1 VPYVLLYYLPVNSN
15 PNLRMS
21 YAGAVELFRGTAEV
35 NRVLEVSEAE
45 DVVAIEAQ
53 LKGED

>member
-1 VPYVLLYYLPVNSN
+1 
-15 PNLRMS
+15 MS

>member
-1 VPYVLLYYLPVNSN
+1 
-15 PNLRMS
+15 MS

-35 NRVLEVSEAE
+35 NRVLEVSEAD
-45 DVVAIEAQ
+45 DVVGIESQ